1 MVSFFSS
8 FRFAGY
14 RNLWIT
20 TVAVIGGVQMSMAG
34 RALLADDLTNSAF
47 FAGIVV
53 MGFAPTLLLFS
64 VVGGIVGDK
73 FQNRRVIQSI
83 QSGFLF
89 LSSITT
95 LLIYTGLINW
105 QFLFISSLIQGAL
118 FSFQLPAR
126 QSFIPK
132 LVPAETVGN
141 GVALLAGGMSLVAV
155 FSGAGVG
162 FVYGRFGPGGV
173 FLVITIVQLIAFLL
187 SLKLPKTEVD
197 SNVSSDYV
205 SEIKNSYAYLKGN
218 KAVLVILLS
227 SMLISLMA
235 MPIRLQLP
243 IIARRLYG
251 ISPEEIG
258 IMLTVAAVGAVI
270 GTIIISPI
278 KKGVIRLALF
288 LGSAFGLAFSIL
300 LMGALPIYFVGL
312 IFVLFLG
319 AFEQIR
325 MAMSNV
331 LTIEYTDQKF
341 RARMMGFYMLN
352 FAFIPL
358 GALPIGFS
366 IDEFGVTPT
375 LIIDAILLIIALVIF
390 MILSKSIRNLR

>member
-1 MVSFFSS
+1 
-8 FRFAGY
+8 
-14 RNLWIT
+14 
-20 TVAVIGGVQMSMAG
+20 
-34 RALLADDLTNSAF
+34 
-47 FAGIVV
+47 
-53 MGFAPTLLLFS
+53 
-64 VVGGIVGDK
+64 
-73 FQNRRVIQSI
+73 
-83 QSGFLF
+83 
-89 LSSITT
+89 
-95 LLIYTGLINW
+95 
-105 QFLFISSLIQGAL
+105 
-118 FSFQLPAR
+118 
-126 QSFIPK
+126 
-132 LVPAETVGN
+132 
-141 GVALLAGGMSLVAV
+141 
-155 FSGAGVG
+155 
-162 FVYGRFGPGGV
+162 
-173 FLVITIVQLIAFLL
+173 
-187 SLKLPKTEVD
+187 
-197 SNVSSDYV
+197 
-205 SEIKNSYAYLKGN
+205 
-218 KAVLVILLS
+218 
-227 SMLISLMA
+227 MA

-288 LGSAFGLAFSIL
+288 LGSAFGLAISIL